1 MSKIKP
7 NIVRGGRSID
17 LGNNMF
23 LMQGRP
29 HSRGGIDIG
38 KNLEVEGGEV
48 MQYKPNEVRVFS
60 KEPIL
65 NGVSPA
71 QYVLGGANPNDV
83 FNAQEYWKIVNRVS
97 DDGTKYQ
104 YGGDDKNMFRKHP
117 ISTKEDAPQIEQG
130 KYLSKQYKDYF
141 SSFKDYNDYLTNNK
155 VPKEEK
161 LYADRLADYYF
172 NDSGIYKTYFDLVDS
187 FKSYNDKRKQYE
199 GKYPV
204 PTKGNTYKLKSIVN
218 NKPTNKHLLTIDENI
233 LNYVYDEAV
242 RGGVDPKIAIALA
255 TNESNLG
262 QARQNNNGELN
273 AFGLYSYWKGT
284 DSVIYP
290 NSKIQDPYNN
300 IIKKGL
306 KNLDDSDI
314 EIMKDLTNK
323 YNYMSSR
330 IHEYEGDNVTA
341 DAVKYFLS
349 GKYPGVNVGQER
361 IDAYNKLVM
370 SRFDELMNDNRFK
383 IWYNSKSNKKEISG
397 RIKAKVGTHVVGSGD
412 TISKLAKRYNVDIE
426 SILRNNS
433 DIKNPSLIKIGQR
446 INFVYGDSGAQNAD
460 NGNREQKELHNI
472 KEVRQREADY
482 DNVTAIQSSK
492 HDSNYA
498 ILDKNE
504 QRMFVYDKNSNL
516 LATIP
521 TTTGKSNQDYNTK
534 TYTDKSGRL
543 INYAGNNATPA
554 GITEIESTGIYHGT
568 PSFQRVRVGSD
579 YKGKKGD
586 TIASSIHLR
595 SGVGSGENRSNGC
608 IGVNENGA
616 YILKK
621 YLGVGD
627 KIYTLPQNEG
637 SRFVSRDGNLSFI
650 ADNVYGKKRA
660 EKDNYTTIN
669 GKRVDKH
676 DWDDYNTTI
685 NKTYQPLHIQPKLS
699 NDNKSYNV
707 NKTTFVQELE
717 KSKENIQ
724 KELKLSSS
732 EYNTLAMVAMGIA
745 EQESRFGTANSY
757 LVKNALNKL
766 GITGFVKK
774 AKGEKTSP
782 SLGIGQIKYGDDN
795 SEINDIYRR
804 IGVNDNHK
812 NINNEAKAIIGRL
825 YHIYRNQYQ
834 GGKKYYDK
842 VGLNQEQALAY
853 LYNGGNLGY
862 IKKLA
867 NSGKKLEDMYGRGY
881 TNILNRIV
889 GKTSKI
895 NKADYAKKVAKYANE
910 NDYYAEYKLGGRINK
925 HVNMDFNY
933 IIGKNNI
940 YKLGGRQKAPLGIDI
955 LNSQNLHRNA
965 EVFDGVPA
973 IVVDEQVVRPNLTEQ
988 QRLLDEASQI
998 INNSIQASVNRDASI
1013 LNRINRIEGINGPVT
1028 IDGRSGTIRPD
1039 GTIDLQNRY
1048 TLAGN
1053 NRGVGYK
1060 SIGERNK
1067 LLREAK
1073 VKNAVNNIKQGIK
1086 DNSSELLSTGINLA
1100 GNLAGS
1106 LINLNAINK
1115 MKYYDI
1121 IPLRAN
1127 KLKTNVNINPQLD
1140 TLREQLARFEGDT
1153 RNNTS
1158 SSKVALARRQ
1168 SARARTAQAINQLFG
1183 TKENLQT
1190 ELINRDRLNQQQVGN
1205 MNVQMRNRWR
1215 AGKSQFDNQIRNM
1228 RAENAIAGIN
1238 NAIVAFNGENGYF
1251 NTRDKKFNEQAN
1263 RALYA
1268 LTAPNAVDAITSKNA
1283 EKLINT
1289 FVEPRFRKR
1298 MRRSLG
1304 IED

>member
-1 MSKIKP
+1 MSP
-7 NIVRGGRSID
+7 EGVRIRKE
-17 LGNNMF
+17 LET
-23 LMQGRP
+23 
-29 HSRGGIDIG
+29 G
-38 KNLEVEGGEV
+38 K
-48 MQYKPNEVRVFS
+48 
-60 KEPIL
+60 KE
-65 NGVSPA
+65 
-71 QYVLGGANPNDV
+71 LGG
-83 FNAQEYWKIVNRVS
+83 K
-97 DDGTKYQ
+97 
-104 YGGDDKNMFRKHP
+104 
-117 ISTKEDAPQIEQG
+117 
-130 KYLSKQYKDYF
+130 
-141 SSFKDYNDYLTNNK
+141 
-155 VPKEEK
+155 
-161 LYADRLADYYF
+161 
-172 NDSGIYKTYFDLVDS
+172 
-187 FKSYNDKRKQYE
+187 
-199 GKYPV
+199 
-204 PTKGNTYKLKSIVN
+204 
-218 NKPTNKHLLTIDENI
+218 
-233 LNYVYDEAV
+233 
-242 RGGVDPKIAIALA
+242 
-255 TNESNLG
+255 
-262 QARQNNNGELN
+262 
-273 AFGLYSYWKGT
+273 
-284 DSVIYP
+284 
-290 NSKIQDPYNN
+290 
-300 IIKKGL
+300 
-306 KNLDDSDI
+306 
-314 EIMKDLTNK
+314 
-323 YNYMSSR
+323 
-330 IHEYEGDNVTA
+330 
-341 DAVKYFLS
+341 
-349 GKYPGVNVGQER
+349 
-361 IDAYNKLVM
+361 
-370 SRFDELMNDNRFK
+370 
-383 IWYNSKSNKKEISG
+383 
-397 RIKAKVGTHVVGSGD
+397 IKAKIGTHIVESGD
-412 TISKLAKRYNVDIE
+412 TLNKLAKRYNVDIE
-426 SILRNNS
+426 SILKNNS
-433 DIKNPSLIKIGQR
+433 DIKNPSLVKIGQR
-446 INFVYGDSGAQNAD
+446 INFVYGDSEVQN
-460 NGNREQKELHNI
+460 NSNIEQKELHNI
-472 KEVRQREADY
+472 KEVRQRESDY

-492 HDSNYA
+492 HNSNYA

-534 TYTDKSGRL
+534 TYTDKSGKL

-554 GITEIESTGIYHGT
+554 GITEIESTGTYHGA

-616 YILKK
+616 HILKK

-660 EKDNYTTIN
+660 EKDNYTIIN
-669 GKRVDKH
+669 GKKVDKH

-685 NKTYQPLHIQPKLS
+685 NKTYQPLYIQPKLS

-757 LVKNALNKL
+757 LLKNALNKL
-766 GITGFVKK
+766 GVTSFIKK

-853 LYNGGNLGY
+853 LYNGGNFGY

-867 NSGKKLEDMYGRGY
+867 NSGKKLEDMYSRGY

-910 NDYYAEYKLGGRINK
+910 NDYYAEYKLGGKINK
-925 HVNMDFNY
+925 PTNMDFNY

-940 YKLGGRQKAPLGIDI
+940 YKLGGRNKAPLGIDI

-973 IVVDEQVVRPNLTEQ
+973 IVIDEQVVRPDVNVEQ
-988 QRLLDEASQI
+988 QRLLNEASQI
-998 INNSIQASVNRDASI
+998 INNSIQASVGRDNAT
-1013 LNRINRIEGINGPVT
+1013 LNRINQIEGINGPIT
-1028 IDGRSGTIRPD
+1028 IDGRRGTIGPN
-1039 GTIDLQNRY
+1039 GTINLENRY
-1048 TLAGN
+1048 TLAGD
-1053 NRGVGYK
+1053 NRGIGYK
-1060 SIGERNK
+1060 STRQQNR
-1067 LLREAK
+1067 LLAKAK
-1073 VKNAVNNIKQGIK
+1073 VKNAVDNIKQGIK

-1100 GNLAGS
+1100 GNLVGS

-1127 KLKTNVNINPQLD
+1127 KLKTNININPQLN
-1140 TLREQLARFEGDT
+1140 TLREQLARFENDT

-1158 SSKVALARRQ
+1158 SSKTALARRQ

-1238 NAIVAFNGENGYF
+1238 NAIAAFNGENGYF